1 MKVVLR
7 QGGAHLLTLSSHSE
21 ERKVFALVT
30 SSDLKK
36 TQKSS
41 HFAAHC
47 VLLLLNGER
56 CWSSELKNSFPSDGT
71 RVHHN

>member
-1 MKVVLR
+1 MINE
-7 QGGAHLLTLSSHSE
+7 GGTTPRRCSSPHPLITLGRE
-21 ERKVFALVT
+21 KKVFALVT

-56 CWSSELKNSFPSDGT
+56 CWSCELKLVSF
-71 RVHHN
+71 